1 MKTVFKATLIGAG
14 MGLLLSACGESTSLT
29 AVAPSNLDETVSTVS
44 LVTGN
49 IINQKETATNF
60 FGTGTSTVEISYP
73 AHASPGE
80 EVTVATRIT
89 FNSPR
94 RAFFV
99 TQVTGQGF
107 EIDPVF
113 LSGTSGCPI
122 VPFFTCTITE
132 TFTVPAE
139 AAVNTEYEFSATIF
153 PRNGFSFS
161 QTPLRF
167 LFPERLILFL
177 PLFLRKAL
185 LVTTFAF

>member
-1 MKTVFKATLIGAG
+1 MKTVFKATLISAG

-29 AVAPSNLDETVSTVS
+29 AVNPSNSDEAVSTVS
-44 LVTGN
+44 LVTDN
-49 IINQKETATNF
+49 IINQEETATNL

-80 EVTVATRIT
+80 EVTVATRIR
-89 FNSPR
+89 FSSPR
-94 RAFFV
+94 RAYFF

-113 LSGTSGCPI
+113 LSGTAGCPI

-139 AAVNTEYEFSATIF
+139 AAVNTEYEFSAIIY
-153 PRNGFSFS
+153 PRNGFSYPKLPVVS
-161 QTPLRF
+161 ISGTADIVPATP
-167 LFPERLILFL
+167 
-177 PLFLRKAL
+177 
-185 LVTTFAF
+185 